1 MSSGHEPV
9 LVDEVV
15 RLVAGGSGTYLD
27 ATVGGGGHAA
37 ALLGALPPDARLLG
51 LDRDANAIAV
61 ARERLREYGDRV
73 VLVPTAF
80 DQLGEVMSALG
91 LRSLAGAL
99 FDLGLSSLQ
108 LVDDSRGFSF
118 RLGGKLD
125 LRFDTSSGT
134 SAAEYLAG
142 VEESELARVLFA
154 YGELPDARPLA
165 RRIVAARERGVLAT
179 TDDLR
184 AAVAPV
190 WGTNPEPRRL
200 ARLFQALRIVVN
212 DELGRLDRALTEVPE
227 RLESGAALAVISYHS
242 LEDRRVKA
250 LFRGPTPSRRETR
263 LGAVAPGDWEILTPR
278 PLRPTPLEVAKNPRA
293 RSARLRAARRRRA
306 A

>member
-1 MSSGHEPV
+1 MPSGHEPV

-37 ALLGALPPDARLLG
+37 ALLAALPPDARLLG
-51 LDRDANAIAV
+51 LDRDPGAIQV
-61 ARERLREYGDRV
+61 ATERLREFGDRV
-73 VLVPTAF
+73 VLVPKPF

-118 RLGGKLD
+118 RAGGKLD
-125 LRFDTSSGT
+125 LRFDRTTGS
-134 SAAEYLAG
+134 SAAEML
-142 VEESELARVLFA
+142 ETIDEPTLARVLFE
-154 YGELPDARPLA
+154 YGELKDARKVA
-165 RRIVAARERGVLAT
+165 RALITARDRRGMTT
-179 TDDLR
+179 TDDVR
-184 AAVAPV
+184 AAITAV
-190 WGTNPEPRRL
+190 WGPRPEPRRL
-200 ARLFQALRIVVN
+200 AQLFQALRILVN
-212 DELGRLDRALTEVPE
+212 DELGRLDRVLQEVPE
-227 RLESGAALAVISYHS
+227 HLAHGAALAVISYHS

-250 LFRGPTPSRRETR
+250 LFRGEQPTRREAR
-263 LGAVAPGDWEILTPR
+263 LGVSRPGDWDILTPR
-278 PLRPTPLEVAKNPRA
+278 PLRPTPLEVAANPRA
-293 RSARLRAARRRRA
+293 RSARLRAARRRKA

>member
-15 RLVAGGSGTYLD
+15 RLVAGGTGTYLD
-27 ATVGGGGHAA
+27 ATVGGGGHAE
-37 ALLGALPPDARLLG
+37 ALLRALPSNTRLLG
-51 LDRDANAIAV
+51 LDRDPDAIAR
-61 ARERLREYGDRV
+61 AGERLREFGDRV
-73 VLVPTAF
+73 VLVPTPF

-118 RLGGKLD
+118 RPGGKLD
-125 LRFDTSSGT
+125 LRFDPTAGQT
-134 SAAEYLAG
+134 AAEML
-142 VEESELARVLFA
+142 EKIDEPTLARVLFE
-154 YGELPDARPLA
+154 YGELKDARLVA
-165 RRIVAARERGVLAT
+165 RRLIETRDRRGLTT
-179 TDDLR
+179 TDDVR
-184 AAVAPV
+184 AAATAA
-190 WGTNPEPRRL
+190 WGPRPEPRRL
-200 ARLFQALRIVVN
+200 AQLFQALRILVN
-212 DELGRLDRALTEVPE
+212 DELGRLDRALMEVPK
-227 RLESGAALAVISYHS
+227 RLDSGAALAVISYHS

-250 LFRGPTPSRRETR
+250 LFRGTQLTRRETR
-263 LGAVAPGDWEILTPR
+263 LGAARTGDWEILTPR

-293 RSARLRAARRRRA
+293 RSARLRAARRRNA